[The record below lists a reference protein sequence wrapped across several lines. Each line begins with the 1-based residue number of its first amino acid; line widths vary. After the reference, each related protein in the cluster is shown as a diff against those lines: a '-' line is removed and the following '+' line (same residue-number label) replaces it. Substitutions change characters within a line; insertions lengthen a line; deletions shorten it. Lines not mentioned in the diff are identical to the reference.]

1 MIVKQNKPTNKQQ
14 KIPQQMI
21 QKVPHIVIIKNSI
34 PRSTIIFNTDEAKL
48 PSLLLPCYI
57 HVSSFSR
64 NEQKLILQESRMTV

>member
-48 PSLLLPCYI
+48 PSLLLPGYI

-64 NEQKLILQESRMTV
+64 NLTSQMK